1 MVVRDL
7 VEGLSLSVLAGED
20 YLDRIITGGYT
31 SDLLSNV
38 MGNAVQGNIWITM
51 QGHQN
56 VVAVAS
62 LAGLAAVILAGGVE
76 PDPEALTKAKTQE
89 VILLATSLP
98 SFEVA
103 GRIYAMGIKG
113 E

>member
-1 MVVRDL
+1 MVVRDI
-7 VEGLSLSVLAGED
+7 VEGLSLSVLAGQD
-20 YLDRIITGGYT
+20 YLDQTITGGYT

-38 MGNAVQGNIWITM
+38 MGNTAQGNIWVTM

-62 LAGLAAVILAGGVE
+62 LAGLAAVVLAGGVE
-76 PDPEALTKAKTQE
+76 PEQDALTKAQSQE
-89 VILLATSLP
+89 VVLLSTPLS
-98 SFEVA
+98 SFEVV

>member
-7 VEGLSLSVLAGED
+7 VEGLSLSVLAGGEH
-20 YLDRIITGGYT
+20 LDRIITGGYT

-38 MGNAVQGNIWITM
+38 MGNATQGNIWITM

-62 LAGLAAVILAGGVE
+62 LAGLAAVILAAGVE
-76 PDPEALTKAKTQE
+76 PDCEALAKAQTQE
-89 VILLATSLP
+89 VVLLSTSLP
-98 SFEVA
+98 SFEIT